1 MGNSLAD
8 QLKKSGL
15 ANKTKTQKIKHDQYK
30 NKKKKIKKQGKGAA
44 QVDESKQRAQQ
55 ALAEKTQRD
64 REANLKQQQKAE
76 AKAIAAQIKQLID
89 THRVQGQEG
98 DVAYN
103 FTDAKAI
110 KRIYVSKQASKLLTV
125 GSLAIAKSGDSYEL
139 VPKAVAEKIQQR
151 DAQAIIMAD
160 QSEDSEKIENDPY
173 ADYEIPDDLM
183 W

>member
-15 ANKTKTQKIKHDQYK
+15 ANKTKTQKIKHDQYV
-30 NKKKKIKKQGKGAA
+30 NKKKKKLKKGVTQ
-44 QVDESKQRAQQ
+44 QDESQQRAQQ
-55 ALAEKTQRD
+55 ALAEKTKRD
-64 REANLKQQQKAE
+64 REANLKQKEKAE
-76 AKAIAAQIKQLID
+76 TKAIAAQIKQLIE
-89 THRVQGQEG
+89 THRVQDQEG
-98 DVAYN
+98 DIAYN

-110 KRIYVSKQASKLLTV
+110 KRIYVSEQASKLLMT
-125 GSLAIAKSGDSYEL
+125 GSLAIAKLGESYEM

-151 DAQAIIMAD
+151 DEQAIIIVD
-160 QSEDSEKIENDPY
+160 QSGDSEKVENDPY